1 MILYIRYSP
10 RYLGLE
16 GFFEYSIKT
25 RAMFMEQLES
35 VTMDPKIDDDQR
47 LGMTLILLR
56 NIGSLSDD
64 IIEVFG
70 REINE

>member
-1 MILYIRYSP
+1 
-10 RYLGLE
+10 
-16 GFFEYSIKT
+16 
-25 RAMFMEQLES
+25 MEQLES